1 MTLFQSQQLEL
12 QVLSC
17 WYMTGCGPPKIIA
30 AFHDFAQDATVE
42 TACNAGA
49 FLNASNI
56 VDAHLRFDHID

>member
-1 MTLFQSQQLEL
+1 
-12 QVLSC
+12 
-17 WYMTGCGPPKIIA
+17 MTGCGPPKIIA